1 MIKLIAS
8 DLDGTLLRN
17 GTQSLNP
24 EVFQMI
30 RTLKQKGI
38 LFVAASGRQYQNMR
52 RLFQPVKNDI
62 AYICE
67 NGTLGVYHGEIFSEE
82 HIPKDVG
89 NDILNVIRQTQGCE
103 LLLSARATHYLE
115 NPSEKYEHHIRHVV
129 GNDVVTVDD
138 IFSVRE
144 PYLKISVC
152 DFNGAAHLDPYFR
165 ERFSDRLNI
174 ALAGDIWLDT
184 MPKGIHKGYALGKLL
199 NLLGIL
205 PEECMA
211 FGDQYNDMEML
222 KLCGFSY
229 AMSDAVPGLIETA
242 DHTTADVIS
251 TIKNVLETA

>member
-17 GTQSLNP
+17 GAQSLQP

-30 RTLKQKGI
+30 RTLKQNNI
-38 LFVAASGRQYQNMR
+38 LFVASSGRQYQNIR

-67 NGTLGVYHGEIFSEE
+67 NGTLGVYHGEIFCEE
-82 HIPKDVG
+82 HIPEDVG
-89 NDILNVIRQTQGCE
+89 RDMLNAIRQIQGCE
-103 LLLSARATHYLE
+103 LLLSARTTHYLE

-129 GNDVVTVDD
+129 GNDVVTVDN

-152 DFNGAAHLDPYFR
+152 DFNGAAHLSPYFQ
-165 ERFSDRLNI
+165 EHFSDRLNI
-174 ALAGDIWLDT
+174 ALAGDFWLDT
-184 MPKGIHKGYALGKLL
+184 MPKGIHKGYALNKLI
-199 NLLGIL
+199 NQLGIL

-222 KLCGFSY
+222 KLCGLSY
-229 AMSDAVPGLIETA
+229 AMSDAVPGLIEAA
-242 DHTTADVIS
+242 DDTTEDVIT
-251 TIKNVLETA
+251 TIKETLKL